1 MIIDTSQGNVE
12 VIGDVKEFKT
22 SIDPKNLEFIT
33 TLLSSNL
40 YSNPEESFIRE
51 IVSNAWDSHVE
62 AGNTDVPVI
71 IKFKS
76 ESYNH
81 SITIRDYGTGI
92 SPERFREIYCN
103 IGSSTKRNS
112 NDFIG
117 GFGIGKYSAL
127 ACSNTTYITS
137 YYNGIAYYY
146 VMIKNGNAI
155 TTNLLM
161 EKPTEEK
168 NGVEVT
174 IKNITY
180 LNPYNKSLKN
190 IIFFP
195 NIFID
200 CNTNNND
207 VFDINHSKIKRFN
220 NFAVASIQLDS
231 KLLLGNVL
239 YPCQYS
245 HFSKDIQDFLRSI
258 AYTGIVI
265 KFDVGE
271 VNITPNREN
280 IIYSTDTIKKIS
292 DRIIAAKEEIEELVC
307 KKLSKNY
314 NNISEYYNA
323 IIECTCY
330 DPLTNDL
337 VTTSR
342 GYRIYRD
349 LLKKIPFTY
358 KNIDVRPI
366 NDKLHSIYGLTLPN
380 YRGVI
385 EGGKIHVAKV
395 PWGYSDNGK
404 LRSKKLIILNE
415 NARLTIATKLFL
427 RENYEGYGIMSNIS
441 KSDFIKYVQVSLKEK
456 DLSKELI
463 LVLEGI
469 YEELVNKAKYIDLN
483 TDSDFL
489 DYKKELSEEKNAN
502 KTKILDPILYVCT
515 TYGYRSKYKFKT
527 LDEAIKFIKDLK
539 TGVVLTEMSADED
552 LLRTVTTLK
561 KYTFI
566 KARKDIVSEINSLGL
581 TCLVDPLYILKKDPM
596 LAKVSAVTKCFPD
609 GLSTKD
615 MKIYET
621 LPRTIQKNFKEILK
635 IYNCFAMNY
644 NYSSL
649 AQAVEPDPYTLK
661 ISTQLAELIKKY
673 NKADYIVRENGESN
687 DLLTTAIII
696 KTKSYRVNNK
706 TYNKFKNNPVIRILC
721 KK

>member
-137 YYNGIAYYY
+137 YYNGTAYYY

-258 AYTGIVI
+258 ADTGIVI

-280 IIYSTDTIKKIS
+280 IIYSTDTIKKIES
-292 DRIIAAKEEIEELVC
+292 RIKEAKEELEALISDKVG
-307 KKLSKNY
+307 KNY
-314 NNISEYYNA
+314 NNIREYYNA
-323 IIECTCY
+323 VVANAYYNPITDE
-330 DPLTNDL
+330 LTNNE
-337 VTTSR
+337 
-342 GYRIYRD
+342 GYRITKS
-349 LLKKIPFTY
+349 LLDKISFTY
-358 KNIDVRPI
+358 KNIDVRSE
-366 NDKLHSIYGLTLPN
+366 NDNIRNAYSATLPN
-380 YRGVI
+380 YRGI
-385 EGGKIHVAKV
+385 IQGDKIHIKRV
-395 PWGYSDNGK
+395 PWGYRDNGTILGEK
-404 LRSKKLIILNE
+404 ILILNE
-415 NARLTIATKLFL
+415 NARLINAAKLYL
-427 RENYEGYGIMSNIS
+427 RDNYEGYGIMSMIQKDNFVS
-441 KSDFIKYVQVSLKEK
+441 HMIKPLKIK
-456 DLSKELI
+456 DVTAETK

-469 YEELVNKAKYIDLN
+469 YEDLTSKAKYLDLN
-483 TDSDFL
+483 TDSDFIE
-489 DYKKELSEEKNAN
+489 YKESLKEDNINN
-502 KTKILDPILYVCT
+502 KIKILDPILYVYNK
-515 TYGYRSKYKFKT
+515 YGMKNKHKFKN
-527 LDEAIKFIKDLK
+527 LQDILQYIKSLK
-539 TGVVLTEMSADED
+539 RGIILTDMSSDDNVFSEIAS
-552 LLRTVTTLK
+552 LK
-561 KYTFI
+561 NYVYI
-566 KARKDIVSEINSLGL
+566 KARKDIVKAIYDLKPSYLIDPNY
-581 TCLVDPLYILKKDPM
+581 LVNKDPT
-596 LAKVSAVTKCFPD
+596 LNKVSAVVKHFPN
-609 GLSTKD
+609 GMPERFVYIINSV
-615 MKIYET
+615 
-621 LPRTIQKNFKEILK
+621 PKELQEPFYNINR
-635 IYNCFAMNY
+635 IYNNFGTNY
-644 NYSSL
+644 VYRGI
-649 AQAVEPDPYTLK
+649 AKRVEPDDYINSLCEK
-661 ISTQLAELIKKY
+661 LLEYSEKY
-673 NKADYIVRENGESN
+673 NNARELVKHTGESSE
-687 DLLTTAIII
+687 LLTMAVII
-696 KTKSYRVNNK
+696 KNKYYRVSKN
-706 TYNKFKNNPVIRILC
+706 TYNKFANNEIVKILC
-721 KK
+721 KR